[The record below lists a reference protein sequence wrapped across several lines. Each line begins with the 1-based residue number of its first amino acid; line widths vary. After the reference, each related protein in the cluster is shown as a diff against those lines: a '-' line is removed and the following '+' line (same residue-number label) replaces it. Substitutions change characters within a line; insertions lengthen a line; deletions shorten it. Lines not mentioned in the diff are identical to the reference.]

1 VTATTPTCGAP
12 ALLVLCLGNEL
23 MGDDGAGIEVGR
35 RLRDLI
41 DVGLSHGHPPF
52 RRLSGNDSPAVQTMT
67 SPFGKGGLRGIFP
80 NKPHQNPPWPP
91 FSKGGE
97 RYCAESRQPLRVEE
111 AATDVLQLLDLWR
124 GENHVWLVD
133 ALASG
138 SPAGSIKVIEHDD
151 VLSLPQ
157 RHATAH
163 YLSVPECLR
172 WLVLCCPELA
182 GVRYRLWGIEVAHVG
197 PRLGLSASVETAVSE
212 VAQRVLEEG
221 RALLMAK
228 TESAQPPGRR

>member
-1 VTATTPTCGAP
+1 MPTCGAS

-23 MGDDGAGIEVGR
+23 MGDDGAGIVVGR

-41 DVGLSHGHPPF
+41 DVGHSHGCSLL
-52 RRLSGNDSPAVQTMT
+52 RSLSGNDSPAVQTMT
-67 SPFGKGGLRGIFP
+67 SPFGEGGLRGIPP
-80 NKPHQNPPWPP
+80 NNPHQNPPWPP
-91 FSKGGE
+91 FFKGGE
-97 RYCAESRQPLRVEE
+97 PYCAESRQPLRVEE
-111 AATDVLQLLDLWR
+111 AATDVLQLLDLWH
-124 GENHVWLVD
+124 GESHVWLVD

-138 SPAGSIKVIEHDD
+138 SPAGSVKVLEHDD

-172 WLVLCCPELA
+172 WLVLCRPKLA

-197 PRLGLSASVETAVSE
+197 PRPGLSACVEAAVNL
-212 VAQRVLEEG
+212 VAQRMLEEA
-221 RALLMAK
+221 RVLFVAR
-228 TESAQPPGRR
+228 TESGQPSGRR